1 MDRKILV
8 VGAGLMFRV
17 GHLPALTKMGI
28 SIAGIV
34 EPSDAVAEQI
44 KSLVGPNVFFYKSV
58 DEVDLAQ
65 ITHALVATPAG
76 FHYPVIKQ
84 LAMYNIHVLCEKP
97 IAINGEQ
104 ARELRDI
111 FSKKNNILQIGF
123 QRRFFANS
131 IKIKE
136 LIDNKTYGNL
146 SHINIWAG
154 WLAKNTLPASILN
167 KEVSGGG
174 ISSDYGVHFIDT
186 LLYWSKK
193 LELVEYYDDSFGG
206 IEVNS
211 ATFARMDMG
220 GVGYAGVK
228 IYQSWTN
235 TIGNTMQLYFDDAL
249 VIAGINVPSSLELF
263 NINNQVT
270 DIRKVVTKEVINLE
284 AEASRNPLI
293 AQWEEFLARGDNKEG
308 VYLSNL
314 DDAVKATE
322 FIEECYKNKKQLEL
336 NWGY

>member
-1 MDRKILV
+1 MNRQVLI

-17 GHLPALTKMGI
+17 GHLPALTKMGV
-28 SIAGIV
+28 SIAGVV
-34 EPSDAVAEQI
+34 EPSDAVAQQI
-44 KSLVGPNVFFYKSV
+44 KPQLPTGVPFYTSLN
-58 DEVDLAQ
+58 DVDLTQ

-84 LAMYNIHVLCEKP
+84 LAQYNIHVLCEKP

-104 ARELRDI
+104 ARELKSI
-111 FSKKNNILQIGF
+111 FSQKNNVLQIGF

-167 KEVSGGG
+167 KAVSGGG

-186 LLYWSKK
+186 LLYWGQK
-193 LELVEYYDDSFGG
+193 LELAEYYDDSQGG

-211 ATFARMDMG
+211 ATFARLYTG
-220 GVGYAGVK
+220 SVGYAGVK

-249 VIAGINVPSSLELF
+249 VISGINVPSSLEVF
-263 NINNQVT
+263 DINNQVT
-270 DIRKVVTKEVINLE
+270 DIRKIVTKEVINLE
-284 AEASRNPLI
+284 AEAARNPLV
-293 AQWEEFLARGDNKEG
+293 AQWEEFFAKSDNKPG
-308 VYLSNL
+308 TYLSSL
-314 DDAVKATE
+314 DDAVRATE
-322 FIEECYKNKKQLEL
+322 FIEECYQNKKQLDL